1 MASYYVD
8 PAGTTYSPFTSSS
21 SLVVEDIVTPISPI
35 IPYASRTIYSNIPT
49 VGVVGYNTGY
59 NTNYNYNYGY
69 NYNNNIY
76 GYPSIYKVNSQGMY
90 YYDSGIGENPLARHE
105 TNVDM
110 RYKFLDK
117 WLYNDENQDLL
128 KMLKVDGRSVKVLS
142 KSESEKNDI
151 SKDSAAELEAKSDF
165 IGDEIL
171 TLKKNKKILDAICKK
186 NTLKYY
192 DLPHNEKYVYRAQ
205 GRYVRNKLEK
215 MQKK

>member
-1 MASYYVD
+1 MYSYYAAPTD
-8 PAGTTYSPFTSSS
+8 TTYSPFTSSS
-21 SLVVEDIVTPISPI
+21 SLVVEDIVTPITPI
-35 IPYASRTIYSNIPT
+35 IPYASRTIFSNIPT
-49 VGVVGYNTGY
+49 VGVVGYNNGF
-59 NTNYNYNYGY
+59 NYNYGY
-69 NYNNNIY
+69 NYNN

-117 WLYNDENQDLL
+117 WLYNEEHQDLL

-142 KSESEKNDI
+142 KNESEKNDI

-171 TLKKNKKILDAICKK
+171 TLKKNRKILDAICRK

-205 GRYVRNKLEK
+205 GRYVKSKLEE